1 MASRGFWDRF
11 LDMLFG
17 ESAHP
22 EVERPVLGAPMLSN
36 WLPYRSY
43 DKKSRMFV
51 NTESLGFILEL
62 APKMGADERSGEI
75 LTQFLS
81 DAVPSGCEIQLIHW
95 QSPSV
100 GERIADNVTGAGL
113 AARWDR
119 GAVGYLGHSV
129 GGAASARTC
138 LVDAS
143 AAACATR
150 PTT

>member
-51 NTESLGFILEL
+51 NTESLGFILEC
-62 APKMGADERSGEI
+62 
-75 LTQFLS
+75 
-81 DAVPSGCEIQLIHW
+81 VQL
-95 QSPSV
+95 
-100 GERIADNVTGAGL
+100 GAGKRRQQTTGNKRKRCNVQFM
-113 AARWDR
+113 ANN
-119 GAVGYLGHSV
+119 H
-129 GGAASARTC
+129 
-138 LVDAS
+138 DAS
-143 AAACATR
+143 VNRCVHGSSVQYKAGEWRLKWCCL
-150 PTT
+150 